1 MCNAGPDF
9 TDPKVSTTR
18 SEQSIGN
25 YPPELPRDFTNAHVL
40 SDYDGSESSNIITGL
55 CPDMCPESER
65 AERERKGDL
74 DQHERVDG
82 DRNQT
87 SKFLAVKK
95 YTRTAEREASLIR
108 PMPVLQKTIDYLL
121 NLLDLPYD
129 DRFLGIYNFLWDRMR
144 AIRMDLRMQHIFN
157 QGAIVMLEQM
167 IRLHIIV
174 MHELCEHTKGEGF
187 SEGFDAHLNIEQMN
201 KTSVELFQ
209 IYDDHRK
216 KGINVPTEREFR
228 GYYALLKLDKH
239 PGYKVEAAELSL
251 DLAKM
256 TPEIRQTPEVLFAR
270 DVARSCRTGNFIAF
284 FRLARRA
291 SYLQACL
298 MHAHFAKLRTQ
309 ALASL
314 HSGLQLNQGIPV
326 SHVAMWLGME
336 EEDIESLLQYHG
348 FSIKIFEEPYMM
360 KEGLFCN
367 RSKDYPTK
375 CSVLVHLK
383 KSRRI
388 IEDFSPLTPAE
399 VVSIPSVESESYI
412 HTSNEEMADLEGFS
426 SSRNGPQQ
434 QPIVI
439 SPTVSKQGENDLQAA
454 GASTSPQGFLLSYSS
469 PKPQLTKVGI
479 LWKPNCDESDL
490 SRNSLERNDVH
501 FTWKKCHF
509 RLCQI
514 QLCKRDLQM
523 VYDYAVEKCASPTV
537 LINSLE
543 DAGPS
548 DTHEENK
555 ISQVMPHDHDKE
567 TAEAKLKL
575 ILRFS
580 SFFYSLG
587 CILRLF
593 SHHMPYSF
601 ISLVSGYGS
610 GVVQTKG
617 IS

>member
-1 MCNAGPDF
+1 
-9 TDPKVSTTR
+9 
-18 SEQSIGN
+18 
-25 YPPELPRDFTNAHVL
+25 
-40 SDYDGSESSNIITGL
+40 
-55 CPDMCPESER
+55 
-65 AERERKGDL
+65 
-74 DQHERVDG
+74 
-82 DRNQT
+82 
-87 SKFLAVKK
+87 
-95 YTRTAEREASLIR
+95 
-108 PMPVLQKTIDYLL
+108 
-121 NLLDLPYD
+121 
-129 DRFLGIYNFLWDRMR
+129 
-144 AIRMDLRMQHIFN
+144 
-157 QGAIVMLEQM
+157 
-167 IRLHIIV
+167 
-174 MHELCEHTKGEGF
+174 
-187 SEGFDAHLNIEQMN
+187 
-201 KTSVELFQ
+201 
-209 IYDDHRK
+209 
-216 KGINVPTEREFR
+216 
-228 GYYALLKLDKH
+228 
-239 PGYKVEAAELSL
+239 
-251 DLAKM
+251 
-256 TPEIRQTPEVLFAR
+256 
-270 DVARSCRTGNFIAF
+270 
-284 FRLARRA
+284 
-291 SYLQACL
+291 
-298 MHAHFAKLRTQ
+298 
-309 ALASL
+309 
-314 HSGLQLNQGIPV
+314 
-326 SHVAMWLGME
+326 
-336 EEDIESLLQYHG
+336 
-348 FSIKIFEEPYMM
+348 MM

-388 IEDFSPLTPAE
+388 IDDFSPLTPAE

-454 GASTSPQGFLLSYSS
+454 GASTSPQGFFLSYSS
-469 PKPQLTKVGI
+469 PKPQLAKVGI

-501 FTWKKCHF
+501 FHMEEMP
-509 RLCQI
+509 LQI
-514 QLCKRDLQM
+514 VSNTTLQERSSDGI
-523 VYDYAVEKCASPTV
+523 YDYAVEKCASPTV

-610 GVVQTKG
+610 GVVQNEGNFVNKG
-617 IS
+617 R